1 VRELPINR
9 LGFGSAMRL
18 TRYSAVALVA
28 VVALLA
34 SHTAGG
40 QPPIHADAYVVQSA
54 LDGEVLAQHAASERR
69 SIASITKLMTVLVA
83 LDHLRLD
90 EIVVV
95 PDEAAQIGESTI
107 YLWPGDRISV
117 RDLIRGALVPS
128 ANDAATVLALHVSGS
143 LPAFAALMNAKARW
157 LGMRDTR
164 FANPHGLDQQGHYS
178 TARDVVKLARAAFRN
193 PVIRQTSR
201 LRSVVIDGITF
212 ESTDDL
218 AARLPQLIGG
228 KTGHTSLAGWS
239 EVAAA
244 QERGVAVYAA
254 VLGASS
260 RESRDSGL
268 EALLR
273 WGLGEYVPI
282 AAVSAE
288 RVYAEAETA
297 YGRPA
302 VQLVA
307 PRTIVRAARL
317 DRSLIERVVA
327 PSRVALPVRK
337 GQRLGEVKV
346 FDGTRLVASSAL
358 VAASDVST
366 PGPFGKLGWY
376 AGRTVHHLVGFVT

>member
-1 VRELPINR
+1 
-9 LGFGSAMRL
+9 MRPPRSL
-18 TRYSAVALVA
+18 AFALVA
-28 VVALLA
+28 VLLLLA
-34 SHTAGG
+34 ARTAGG
-40 QPPIHADAYVVQSA
+40 QPPVNADAYVVQSA
-54 LDGEVLAQHAASERR
+54 LDGEVLAQHAATERR

-95 PDEAAQIGESTI
+95 PEEAAQIGESTI
-107 YLWPGDRISV
+107 YLWPGERISV
-117 RDLIRGALVPS
+117 RDLVRGALVPS
-128 ANDAATVLALHVSGS
+128 ANDAATVLALQVSGS
-143 LPAFAALMNAKARW
+143 LPAFAALMNAKARA

-164 FANPHGLDQQGHYS
+164 FANPHGLDQEGHYS

-193 PVIRQTSR
+193 PVIRQTSS

-218 AARLPQLIGG
+218 AASLPELIGG
-228 KTGHTSLAGWS
+228 KTGHTLLAGWS

-244 QERGVAVYAA
+244 QGRGVAVYAA
-254 VLGASS
+254 VLGADS
-260 RESRDSGL
+260 RESRDADL

-273 WGLGEYVPI
+273 WGLAEYVPI

-297 YGRPA
+297 YGKPS

-317 DRSLIERVVA
+317 DRSLVERVVA
-327 PSRVALPVRK
+327 PTRVSLPVRK

-346 FDGTRLVASSAL
+346 FDGSRLVASSAL
-358 VAASDVST
+358 VAASEVAA
-366 PGPFGKLGWY
+366 PGFFGRLGWY
-376 AGRTVHHLVGFVT
+376 AERTVHHLVGFVT